1 MSPREAFF
9 APSRAVPLDEA
20 SGEISTELV
29 IPYPPGIPV
38 LAPGEVITEEK
49 VAYLS
54 EGVAH
59 GMYISGPADPQLRT
73 IRVVV

>member
-9 APSRAVPLDEA
+9 SPSRAIPLA
-20 SGEISTELV
+20 QAGGKISTELV

-38 LAPGEVITEEK
+38 LAPGEVITDEK
-49 VAYLS
+49 VAYLE
-54 EGVAH
+54 EGIAH
-59 GMYISGPADPQLRT
+59 GMYISGPADPKLKS

>member
-1 MSPREAFF
+1 MSPRQAFF
-9 APSRAVPLDEA
+9 SPSRAISLDEA
-20 SGEISTELV
+20 RGEISTELV

-38 LAPGEVITEEK
+38 LAPGEVITAEK
-49 VAYLS
+49 VAYLT
-54 EGVAH
+54 EGVDH

>member
-1 MSPREAFF
+1 MSPRDAFF
-9 APSRAVPLDEA
+9 SPSRAIPLNQT
-20 SGEISTELV
+20 SGQISTELV

-49 VAYLS
+49 LDYLT
-54 EGVAH
+54 EGIAH
-59 GMYISGPADPQLRT
+59 GMYISGSADPQLRT